1 MTESTTTPYE
11 KVGGSDTF
19 FRLVEAFY
27 ARVEADPV
35 LRPLYPESLDKSKER
50 LALFLIQFFGGPTTY
65 SDSRGHPRL
74 RMRHLPFAIGQ
85 RERDSWFEHMSAAV
99 DSTGIAEPERTEML
113 RYFSQASTFLKNQEK
128 EEEDEELLKS

>member
-1 MTESTTTPYE
+1 MTEQTTTPYD
-11 KVGGSDTF
+11 KVGGSETF

-27 ARVEADPV
+27 ALVEGDPV

-85 RERDSWFEHMSAAV
+85 RERDAWLKHMSSAV
-99 DSTGIAEPERTEML
+99 DSTGIPEPERTEML
-113 RYFSQASTFLKNQEK
+113 RYFSDASTFLKNRAVD
-128 EEEDEELLKS
+128 EEEK